1 MKMNESRIA
10 AIIGIIIGCVIGSI
24 MSYSILKEHKNCEM
38 LKQENKM
45 MQNMLYEIQN
55 DGK

>member
-10 AIIGIIIGCVIGSI
+10 AIIGIIIGCVIGAI
-24 MSYSILKEHKNCEM
+24 MSDSILKEHKNCEM

-55 DGK
+55 DEK

>member
-24 MSYSILKEHKNCEM
+24 MSYSILKEHKNCEI

-55 DGK
+55 DEK

>member
-10 AIIGIIIGCVIGSI
+10 AIIGIIIGCVLGYLISLSMI
-24 MSYSILKEHKNCEM
+24 KEHKNCEM
-38 LKQENKM
+38 LRHENKM
-45 MQNMLYEIQN
+45 MQDMLYEIQN

>member
-1 MKMNESRIA
+1 MKMNKRIITS
-10 AIIGIIIGCVIGSI
+10 IIGIIIGCVIGGM

-38 LKQENKM
+38 LKQENKI